1 MIRIAAFALVIAAT
15 FTATG
20 SAFAQ
25 DQRVKATV
33 PFNFTVGDKTLPAG
47 TYTIASS
54 PSSPEV
60 VAISNW
66 YMRVTVQAMGR
77 PHQANPERANALVFH
92 QYGNQYFLSRI
103 RYEGSM
109 NIDFAASKTE
119 KRTRAQVEEAGRAV
133 NDPVLIAL
141 N

>member
-1 MIRIAAFALVIAAT
+1 MIRIAAFALVLTAT

-25 DQRVKATV
+25 DRQVKATV
-33 PFNFTVGDKTLPAG
+33 PFSFMVGDKTMPAG
-47 TYTIASS
+47 TYTITSRSS
-54 PSSPEV
+54 APDLI
-60 VAISNW
+60 AIHNW
-66 YMRVTVQAMGR
+66 YLRVTVQAMGR
-77 PHQANPERANALVFH
+77 PDQTNTERANVLVFH
-92 QYGNQYFLSRI
+92 QYGNRYFLSRI
-103 RYEGSM
+103 RSDGAM

-119 KRTRAQVEEAGRAV
+119 KRTRAQVEEAGRVV